1 MSDLEALVD
10 SLFASALSDNVGGVI
25 AFALLC
31 AGGLAWLVE
40 QRRAWRLRRSKRSGN
55 LFGPRG

>member
-10 SLFASALSDNVGGVI
+10 SLFAPSLSDDVGGVI
-25 AFALLC
+25 AFALFC
-31 AGGLAWLVE
+31 AGGLAWLAE
-40 QRRAWRLRRSKRSGN
+40 RGRAWHLRRSKRSGN

>member
-10 SLFASALSDNVGGVI
+10 SLFAPSLSDDVGGVI
-25 AFALLC
+25 AFALFC
-31 AGGLAWLVE
+31 AGGLAWLAE
-40 QRRAWRLRRSKRSGN
+40 RGHLRRSKRSGN